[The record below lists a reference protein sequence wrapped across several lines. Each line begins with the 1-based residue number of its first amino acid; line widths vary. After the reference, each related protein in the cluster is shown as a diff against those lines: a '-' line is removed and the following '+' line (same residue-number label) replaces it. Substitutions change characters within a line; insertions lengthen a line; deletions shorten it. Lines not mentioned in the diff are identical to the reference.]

1 MLRDPAKLYP
11 HDYVMRKAVLPLIPR
26 FVHPN
31 HVTALRM
38 VLTPVC
44 TWGLAIEAY
53 AWAVPFFVLVAFT
66 DVVDGSLARVRKQI
80 TDWGTIFDPVADK
93 LLIAMA
99 AMVVVSKAIG
109 SWLAIALVTCELMIV
124 FGAVRKKFEGKIIM
138 ANAWGKTK
146 MFCECAGILS
156 CLLFLWVG
164 SPVFF
169 MLALGFL
176 FAAMLF
182 ALVSLFTYSL

>member
-1 MLRDPAKLYP
+1 MPRDHAKLYP
-11 HDYVMRKAVLPLIPR
+11 HDHLMRALVLPFIPR

-31 HVTALRM
+31 HITALRM

-53 AWAVPFFVLVAFT
+53 AWAVPFFAFVAFT
-66 DVVDGSLARVRKQI
+66 DVVDGSLARVRKQV
-80 TDWGTIFDPVADK
+80 TEWGILFDPVADK

-99 AMVVVSKAIG
+99 AMVVLTKAVG

-124 FGAVRKKFEGKIIM
+124 FGAVRKKFEGKIMM

-156 CLLFLWVG
+156 ALFFLWFHVPLFLFLTLV
-164 SPVFF
+164 
-169 MLALGFL
+169 FL